1 MYHGMSLQCKA
12 KFLLSGT
19 GRLCPCEPAWR
30 PGLLPCTSGS
40 TPTIF
45 PRAVN
50 RQNASWILDATPIP
64 PVATRPD
71 SRVAASPVSP
81 VATHPGAGQPPSRF
95 PGLCGIREPC
105 QPPIAVSRLCGIRE
119 PRRPPIAVSRL
130 CGIREPC
137 RPPIAVS
144 RLCGIREPCRPPSRV
159 AARPGSRLADSWLTP
174 FEQAGTRA
182 SEGVFAVIGTDPECI
197 AQPAGPLRYNFLAE
211 DRHRAMLL
219 DRR

>member
-50 RQNASWILDATPIP
+50 RQNASSTLDATPIP

-105 QPPIAVSRLCGIRE
+105 Q
-119 PRRPPIAVSRL
+119 
-130 CGIREPC
+130 
-137 RPPIAVS
+137 PPIAVS